1 MIHSISNR
9 RNYPCLTTQSYLNQ
23 SSLGL
28 IGEPAVSAMHRF
40 LDKTARHGNLRTSDA
55 EEAFLQLLRSR
66 FAQLTESN
74 EKMLLSF

>member
-9 RNYPCLTTQSYLNQ
+9 RNYPCLNTQSYLNQ

-40 LDKTARHGNLRTSDA
+40 LDKTARHGNLRMSDA
-55 EEAFLQLLRSR
+55 EEAFLQPLRSR